1 MGIIIIIIIPFCI
14 WKNRGSERLNTL
26 TKLTWPV
33 RSKTRV
39 QTRAFTVV
47 LYCLYFHLIFCSWK
61 TLLGRVVDPSER
73 PINQFQ
79 FIRISLHFFFHSSTC
94 GIWEPLIMVPV
105 FTPRYLP
112 SLSLSSSLEWWDPG
126 AVATVFWKREASWL
140 QHTLKARE
148 KSCTVGPICHCVY
161 I

>member
-1 MGIIIIIIIPFCI
+1 MKKPRQ
-14 WKNRGSERLNTL
+14 WKVKYLNQAYMTSKEQNKGSNQ
-26 TKLTWPV
+26 
-33 RSKTRV
+33 S
-39 QTRAFTVV
+39 
-47 LYCLYFHLIFCSWK
+47 LYRC
-61 TLLGRVVDPSER
+61 TLLPLLPFDFLLMEDTSSESSWSFR
-73 PINQFQ
+73 KTSKSIPVHQNFSA
-79 FIRISLHFFFHSSTC
+79 FFFFFHSSTC
-94 GIWEPLIMVPV
+94 GIWEPLTMVPV